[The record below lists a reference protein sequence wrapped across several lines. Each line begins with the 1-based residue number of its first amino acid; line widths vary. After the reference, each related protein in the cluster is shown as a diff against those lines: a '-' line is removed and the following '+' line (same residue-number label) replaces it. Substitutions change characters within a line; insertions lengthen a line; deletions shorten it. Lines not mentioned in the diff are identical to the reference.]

1 MNGRETGGPLYLSAP
16 EVSGQQLELCENGQ
30 NGASSLN
37 PPIQEVNRKQTSVGI
52 NPKKIWLKNYQHEIS
67 NIQTIKR
74 KHPEH
79 AIHIDEKR
87 FKSEISKEDF
97 VAPSEFIYEDSYRH
111 IHTGKRP
118 LSCSECTM
126 NFTRADYLNE
136 HMKIHSNRRPFS
148 CSECAANFTTSG
160 NLRRHI
166 MIHTDKSRSLARI
179 ARQISPHQGICVDIQ

>member
-1 MNGRETGGPLYLSAP
+1 AANRTVRFINVKNGRETGGPLYLSAP

-97 VAPSEFIYEDSYRH
+97 VAPSEFIYEDSYR
-111 IHTGKRP
+111 
-118 LSCSECTM
+118 
-126 NFTRADYLNE
+126 
-136 HMKIHSNRRPFS
+136 
-148 CSECAANFTTSG
+148 
-160 NLRRHI
+160 
-166 MIHTDKSRSLARI
+166 
-179 ARQISPHQGICVDIQ
+179 